1 MNYYDININS
11 QKINQQIASE
21 ILSNIVQSNR
31 IRSFSFIENGKISL
45 NTRGIP
51 KGLEEIIKKYNLLE
65 ETVITDEFEQ
75 YKGEN

>member
-11 QKINQQIASE
+11 SKIDQQIASE

-31 IRSFSFIENGKISL
+31 IRSFSFVENGKISL
-45 NTRGIP
+45 NAKGIP

-65 ETVITDEFEQ
+65 ETVITDEFEK